1 MLMKRAGGT
10 LGACDVLN
18 LWSSRCLDS
27 PVGAIGCVATTNYK
41 LVKDQ
46 EVACPLVTYTS
57 WYVAFQIL
65 VFGLHLQIGLGNS
78 LDIGGYARF

>member
-1 MLMKRAGGT
+1 
-10 LGACDVLN
+10 
-18 LWSSRCLDS
+18 
-27 PVGAIGCVATTNYK
+27 
-41 LVKDQ
+41 
-46 EVACPLVTYTS
+46 LVTYTS